1 MLTGSAK
8 SMPGPEFSFHK
19 PPDRVSMIWPSV
31 NSQARECSLWFQS

>member
-8 SMPGPEFSFHK
+8 PMPGPEFSFHK

-31 NSQARECSLWFQS
+31 KSQARECSF